1 MKLFKSFDEFVNESF
16 VTEAKDSFKLKTDK
30 PDQNLGEV
38 AVFKLVLREFDP
50 QASLPQIA
58 VSSSLAHP
66 EFKKF
71 ADDTTLIA
79 FMDISKERDPGF
91 LTPRDLL
98 KGAIIFKK
106 LEGFDKTKAT
116 PLVKVGNFEVFDAKS
131 AAQMKA
137 GDKTAEEIKKDVE
150 EIKKDS
156 ELLPPKPEEKTNANP
171 EYVDVEKIVA
181 DADVIAFLKS
191 KLLNGGDAVKFS
203 KNSKKIVEIKATQT
217 LVSKFKRADKKTDTA
232 AAAKVKKSGID
243 GIYGGGTS
251 ESLGM
256 LTADNKPKD
265 SITSD
270 LITDIAKWCKLNG
283 LDKPA
288 VEKIFNEAK
297 IEDGGD
303 NVKPNPDVAGAKYY
317 FVNKGWTYSEQTDPY
332 KK

>member
-1 MKLFKSFDEFVNESF
+1 MKVFKSFDEFVNESF
-16 VTEAKDSFKLKTDK
+16 VTEAKDSFKIKTDK
-30 PDQNLGEV
+30 ADPNLGEV

-50 QASLPQIA
+50 QASLPQISVTSA
-58 VSSSLAHP
+58 LAHP

-71 ADDTTLIA
+71 ADDTALIA
-79 FMDISKERDPGF
+79 FMDIAKERDPGF

-150 EIKKDS
+150 EIKKDP
-156 ELLPPKPEEKTNANP
+156 EFIPKPEEKTHANP
-171 EYVDVEKIVA
+171 EYVDVEKIEA

-191 KLLNGGDAVKFS
+191 KLLNGGDTVKFS

-217 LVSKFKRADKKTDTA
+217 LISKFKRADKKTDSA
-232 AAAKVKKSGID
+232 AAAKVKSSGID

-251 ESLGM
+251 EGLGK
-256 LTADNKPKD
+256 LTADGKPKD
-265 SITSD
+265 SITSE

-297 IEDGGD
+297 IDGDGGD
-303 NVKPNPDVAGAKYY
+303 NTPNPDLAGAKYY